1 MTVILTILYYLL
13 LLYIFVLWGRF
24 ALDLVQQFNRSWRP
38 RGGMLVVADGVY
50 TITDPP
56 IRAVRR
62 ILPPMRMGPIALD
75 FGWTIVLLA
84 AIILRFVIAL
94 LIRASVV

>member
-1 MTVILTILYYLL
+1 MTVILTILYFLL
-13 LLYIFVLWGRF
+13 LLYIIVLWGRF

-38 RGGMLVVADGVY
+38 RGGMLVIADGVY
-50 TITDPP
+50 TVTDPP

-62 ILPPMRMGPIALD
+62 VLPPMRMGPVALD

-94 LIRASVV
+94 LIPVFAN

>member
-1 MTVILTILYYLL
+1 MTAILTILYYLL

-24 ALDLVQQFNRSWRP
+24 VLDIVQQFNRSWRP
-38 RGGMLVVADGVY
+38 RGGLLVVADVVY
-50 TITDPP
+50 TVTDPP

-62 ILPPMRMGPIALD
+62 VLPPMRMGPVALD
-75 FGWTIVLLA
+75 FGWTIVLLV

-94 LIRASVV
+94 LIPVFAN